1 MRGGRAAMRCERR
14 EGVCT
19 FDCDMLNTQGQK
31 VCERWCARKNDVVVT
46 LNKLWLR
53 DVSLK

>member
-19 FDCDMLNTQGQK
+19 FDCDMLNTQGQI